1 MPSEAG
7 SPSSGCR
14 ATHRNSIRSS
24 TSGVIGSITLYPTS
38 ARTISLS
45 SATRPA
51 EPYAACADVR
61 PSSDPSGIKLNCH
74 YNMQDSNRCSR
85 KGVWA
90 DRIEL
95 SLEDPALI
103 GRYRQADH
111 YQLLRPRMRDLM
123 SPTGAGG
130 DGFS

>member
-51 EPYAACADVR
+51 EPYAACADVP
-61 PSSDPSGIKLNCH
+61 PSSDPPGIKLNCH
-74 YNMQDSNRCSR
+74 YNMQDSIGLVWPLSSKQLGRARLPFLSSVLTS
-85 KGVWA
+85 VWA
-90 DRIEL
+90 AFCGAEEERMQAQL
-95 SLEDPALI
+95 SDKK
-103 GRYRQADH
+103 
-111 YQLLRPRMRDLM
+111 M
-123 SPTGAGG
+123 
-130 DGFS
+130 

>member
-7 SPSSGCR
+7 SPSRGCR

-61 PSSDPSGIKLNCH
+61 PSSNPSGIKLNCH
-74 YNMQDSNRCSR
+74 YNMQDSI
-85 KGVWA
+85 GYA
-90 DRIEL
+90 DQAFDNIRRALELAHEL
-95 SLEDPALI
+95 SDPWALTFTLNSAHHI
-103 GRYRQADH
+103 RRLRREVQASF
-111 YQLLRPRMRDLM
+111 DL
-123 SPTGAGG
+123 
-130 DGFS
+130 